1 VAWVNGLPWPVP
13 IRYGFLVF
21 SLRCSVRTSDS
32 TIDPVVMPRLDLGKR
47 RSERSTAQEH
57 AMSMEQLENE
67 AMKLPPE
74 ERERLGVKLL
84 SSVDRGLDFEAE
96 WAEEVDRR
104 IQGLEDGSA
113 KSIPG
118 DDVFREALDRV
129 K

>member
-1 VAWVNGLPWPVP
+1 
-13 IRYGFLVF
+13 
-21 SLRCSVRTSDS
+21 
-32 TIDPVVMPRLDLGKR
+32 
-47 RSERSTAQEH
+47 
-57 AMSMEQLENE
+57 MSIEQLENE

-118 DDVFREALDRV
+118 DDVFREALDRL

>member
-1 VAWVNGLPWPVP
+1 
-13 IRYGFLVF
+13 
-21 SLRCSVRTSDS
+21 
-32 TIDPVVMPRLDLGKR
+32 
-47 RSERSTAQEH
+47 
-57 AMSMEQLENE
+57 MSMEQLENE

-84 SSVDRGLDFEAE
+84 SSVDRGLGFEAE
-96 WAEEVDRR
+96 WAKEIDRR